1 MSELTERL
9 NALTARATS
18 EAETIER
25 ALESVLKEHE
35 QRCVAI
41 ANTELATTRSA
52 IEKVIA
58 GTRESIEKQLGG
70 VLLADLKTALE
81 EARLRERSAFA
92 LLMRTWGWYAAG
104 TLLAGALLLTMWW
117 SGRRVA
123 TNYQEIRGLE
133 QLHTAEA
140 AIYKA
145 LETSGVRIATD
156 PRGRV
161 WIELDPKVAPEK
173 GKNGTRW
180 LPLTK
185 R

>member
-25 ALESVLKEHE
+25 ALESVLKEHV

-52 IEKVIA
+52 IEKAIA
-58 GTRESIEKQLGG
+58 GTRESIENQLGG
-70 VLLADLKTALE
+70 VLLTHLKTALE
-81 EARLRERSAFA
+81 EAKLRERSAFA
-92 LLMRTWGWYAAG
+92 LWMKSWRWYAAAI
-104 TLLAGALLLTMWW
+104 TLTAVLLSAMWW
-117 SGRRVA
+117 SGRRVV
-123 TNYQEIRGLE
+123 TNYRQI
-133 QLHTAEA
+133 Q
-140 AIYKA
+140 A
-145 LETSGVRIATD
+145 LERLYANEAVIFQALRTSGASVAVD
-156 PRGRV
+156 AQGRT
-161 WIELDPKVAPEK
+161 WIEVDSNVKPQT
-173 GKNGTRW
+173 GQGHTRW